1 MKFVV
6 YRDMRSIPGP
16 IAEGL
21 WEILEQSFPLEERRC
36 RAEMQALLDS
46 AELELVT
53 AQEDDRLQGFLMLW
67 NLEEFIFIENFAVA
81 ESTRGR
87 GLGSQMLSY
96 VTEHWDKPQILEV
109 EPPDTEICR
118 RRIAFYQRNKFFLNQ
133 FPYRM
138 PCLHGNG
145 PAVPLLLMSKPEALT
160 GEQAEQVKADL
171 YRVVYAG
178 KPVPEAL

>member
-6 YRDMRSIPGP
+6 YRDMQSIPRL
-16 IAEGL
+16 IADGL

-36 RAEMQALLDS
+36 RAEMQALLETS
-46 AELELVT
+46 ELELLT

-67 NLEEFIFIENFAVA
+67 NLPEFIFIENFAVA
-81 ESTRGR
+81 EAMRGR
-87 GLGSQMLSY
+87 GLGAQMLAY

-118 RRIAFYQRNKFFLNQ
+118 RRIGFYQRNGFFLNQ
-133 FPYRM
+133 YPYRM

-160 GEQAEQVKADL
+160 RQQAEQVKTDL